1 MKNALLAVLIGACIS
16 QMATDRAFAAEEPAV
31 AAQSAAFSEQFLDVA
46 GARVRVRTEGPADA
60 PLLVMV
66 HGFTFSL
73 ESWDAWAADLR
84 QDYRIVRYDLLGH
97 GLSGPDPQQR
107 YSPDERVAFHHL
119 LMQQLGIKHAT
130 LIGNSFGG
138 LLAWRYAVAHPEAV
152 ERLILV
158 DAAAYSINGVTD
170 KPVPV
175 PDFMRAYLTSVP
187 EAGLRASLARV
198 YSDISR
204 LTPDRFDTIRK
215 MMTQPGNGDALIGH
229 LEKFTLPD
237 PEADLEKIA
246 VPTLILWGDKDA
258 VIPVEQAHR
267 MAAAIKGSQLQVYEN
282 VGHAPQEEAPE
293 RTLPDVRAF
302 LATTAQK

>member
-1 MKNALLAVLIGACIS
+1 MRDALLALLAGACMS
-16 QMATDRAFAAEEPAV
+16 QVTAGCALAADNRHV
-31 AAQSAAFSEQFLDVA
+31 SQNAAFSEQFLDVA

-119 LMQQLGIKHAT
+119 LMQQLGIKRAT
-130 LIGNSFGG
+130 LVGNSFGG

-158 DAAAYSINGVTD
+158 DPAAYSINGVTD

-204 LTPDRFDTIRK
+204 LTPDRFATIRR
-215 MMTQPGNGDALIGH
+215 MMTQPGNGAALIGH

-237 PEADLEKIA
+237 PDAALQKIG

-267 MAAAIKGSQLQVYEN
+267 LAAAIKGAQLQIYEN

-302 LATTAQK
+302 LATTTQK